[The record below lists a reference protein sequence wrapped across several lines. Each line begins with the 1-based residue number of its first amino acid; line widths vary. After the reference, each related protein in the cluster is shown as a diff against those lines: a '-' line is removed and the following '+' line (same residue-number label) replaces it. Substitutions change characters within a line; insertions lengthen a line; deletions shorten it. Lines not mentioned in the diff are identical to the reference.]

1 MKVEFYR
8 HNLNE
13 KDRSRVNEV
22 LRSTFLTTG
31 PVTRE
36 FEDAFSEYLGL
47 SRVVGLNSCTGAIHL
62 SLLALGI
69 GKEDQVITT
78 PMTFIAT
85 ATAIMHAGAEP
96 VLVDVERDTGLIDVS
111 KIEAAITP
119 QTRAIVPVHLYGTMT
134 DMRPLA
140 EIADHYDL
148 KIVEDCAHCI
158 EGERDGV
165 RPGQVSDCACFS
177 FYATKNLTCGEGG
190 AIATRSHELA
200 DKVGGLSLHGMSKDA
215 ASRYE
220 GKYEHWDMV
229 DLGWKYNMSDICAAL
244 LVEQM
249 GRLDDNW
256 QRRKAIC
263 EMYDEGLRS
272 IPHTSIPLREGKC
285 GHHLYTV
292 WVDADKR
299 DVILH
304 RLQEKEVGV
313 AVNYRA
319 IHTLSFFK
327 KRFGFDANDYPAA
340 YDIGRRTITLPLYP
354 SLTDEEVDYV
364 IESVKAVVQQCT
376 GGP

>member
-13 KDRSRVNEV
+13 KDWLRVKEV
-22 LRSTFLTTG
+22 LGSTFLTTG
-31 PVTRE
+31 PVTKE
-36 FEDAFSEYLGL
+36 FENAFSRYLGL
-47 SRVVGLNSCTGAIHL
+47 PRVVGLNSCTGAIHL

-96 VLVDVERDTGLIDVS
+96 VLVDVEKNTGLIDVS
-111 KIEAAITP
+111 RVEAAITP
-119 QTRAIVPVHLYGTMT
+119 RTKAIVPVHLYGSMV
-134 DMRPLA
+134 DMRSLA
-140 EIADHYDL
+140 EIAGQYQL

-158 EGERDGV
+158 EGERGGI
-165 RPGQVSDCACFS
+165 RPGQLSDCACFS

-190 AIATRSHELA
+190 AVATRSHELA
-200 DKVGGLSLHGMSKDA
+200 DKIGTLALHGMSKDA
-215 ASRYE
+215 ASRYAGE
-220 GKYEHWDMV
+220 YEHWDMV
-229 DLGWKYNMSDICAAL
+229 NLGWKYNMHDICAAL
-244 LVEQM
+244 LIEQM

-256 QRRKAIC
+256 NRRRAIC
-263 EMYDEGLRS
+263 EMYDKGFVD
-272 IPHTSIPLREGKC
+272 IPHVSIPLREGKC
-285 GHHLYTV
+285 AHHLYTI

-304 RLQEKEVGV
+304 RLQERGVGV

-327 KRFGFDANDYPAA
+327 EHFGFDANDYPTA
-340 YDIGRRTITLPLYP
+340 YDIGSRTITLPLYP
-354 SLTDEEVDYV
+354 DLSDEEVNYV
-364 IESVKAVVQQCT
+364 VASVKAVVEDCT
-376 GGP
+376 NA